1 MKLFLVRHGQTTAN
15 LAQIYAGQ
23 SDVKLTEL
31 GRQQARDIAPILAPF
46 HFDKVYSSDL
56 SRAVETQQLA
66 LPGVVGEQTPLL
78 REYDVGTLVGRT
90 FEEVRQMNDAQLP
103 RIGRTRDYSIYGG
116 ENNPMVSARLR
127 KFLATLEEDSCDNVI
142 AFAHNGIL
150 GAMLGIV
157 LDADYDRSAASS
169 GNCAIHVFEF
179 NGTRWRL
186 LAWNY
191 MAKL

>member
-15 LAQIYAGQ
+15 LEQIYAGQ
-23 SDVKLTEL
+23 TDVKLTEL

-56 SRAVETQQLA
+56 SRAVDTQMLA
-66 LPGVVGEQTPLL
+66 LPGAVAEQTPLL
-78 REYDVGTLVGRT
+78 REYDVGSLVGKT
-90 FEEVRQMNDAQLP
+90 FAEVRQMNDDKLP

-116 ENNPMVSARLR
+116 ENNPLVTKRLR
-127 KFLATLEEDSCDNVI
+127 KFLAMLEEDPCENVV

-150 GAMLGIV
+150 GAMLALV
-157 LDADYDRSAASS
+157 LDADYDRAAATS
-169 GNCAIHVFEF
+169 GNCAVHVFEY